1 MSQVPSAVWRPG
13 TTWRTR
19 DRRQARIRSCE
30 GGLIQGEVDAHGP
43 CVWLADGRWRDAP
56 FGAAGPLDLLPPA
69 QIEGAAAPPRR
80 GCLVEAL
87 EGGSRFF
94 CCD

>member
-1 MSQVPSAVWRPG
+1 MSDAPSTIWRPG
-13 TTWRTR
+13 AVCRTR
-19 DRRQARIRSCE
+19 DRRAARISRCE
-30 GGLIQGEVDAHGP
+30 GGLIRGEVEMHGP

-69 QIEGAAAPPRR
+69 PGEATTGVPRR
-80 GCLVEAL
+80 ACLEEAL
-87 EGGSRFF
+87 AGGGRFF